1 MKRKYFTK
9 LGVVLILIFCVFSEI
24 IYSNNCLTV
33 TNYNIKTDKTDA
45 SFRAVLL
52 SDLHNK
58 EFGRNN
64 HLLLEAVESLKPDII
79 FVAGDMVTM
88 GDPNTETALN
98 VYRGLAE
105 LAPTYC
111 CVGNH
116 ERNFESR
123 DTLYRKISET
133 GAHLLQ
139 NSMETVSVGGGKITV
154 GGLYGFPYYE
164 FSSIYDPSRLFLESF
179 IEQEKDNYSILLAHE
194 PEFFMWKLSE
204 KELDLML
211 SGHTHGGIIRLPF
224 IGALVAPNQ
233 GVLAKN
239 GDILPKYTKG
249 MYHSDTANMIV
260 TAGLSNEK
268 IVPRLNNPPEICV
281 ININK

>member
-1 MKRKYFTK
+1 MKRKSFTK

-139 NSMETVSVGGGKITV
+139 NSMETVAKSPSAGSTAFRTMSFPQSTTQADYFWRALLNRKRIITQSFW
-154 GGLYGFPYYE
+154 LTSP
-164 FSSIYDPSRLFLESF
+164 SSLCGSS
-179 IEQEKDNYSILLAHE
+179 
-194 PEFFMWKLSE
+194 
-204 KELDLML
+204 
-211 SGHTHGGIIRLPF
+211 
-224 IGALVAPNQ
+224 
-233 GVLAKN
+233 AKKSST
-239 GDILPKYTKG
+239 L
-249 MYHSDTANMIV
+249 
-260 TAGLSNEK
+260 
-268 IVPRLNNPPEICV
+268 C
-281 ININK
+281 